1 MSFFVTC
8 SNFLSLGRQSEAPV
22 EDRTIGVVNL
32 AAVELRILRS
42 LLTLLEGKTQ
52 YRWKIA
58 ETTDVD
64 LLIVGRGTSLKDLPR
79 TKNCIKVHLLGP
91 NDPQPTHGTPT
102 LARPIRATSLLRC
115 LEEVAATIK
124 MRNSAEPGRVK
135 KAAVSAGHWSRL
147 RAAALQLRTLSH
159 PMNARRPFELVANDS
174 SVLAVGSFAIWS
186 YISAH
191 DPAELVTRI
200 EHGFERTAPTA
211 TSVSAA
217 GERGE
222 SLQSLDMLCW
232 RLGHQVA
239 KHCGLAPWLDRNQ
252 PYSLLR
258 WPDFKA
264 IGKDHAGVQI
274 ASLMTQSPV
283 SARQLTGM
291 DATQQPNVAGFLTSA
306 SLCGLLVAG
315 AVKGPRR
322 SLYARAF
329 TETPKVRDS
338 AGWLRLRRGAI

>member
-1 MSFFVTC
+1 MLFFVTR
-8 SNFLSLGRQSEAPV
+8 SSLLSLSRQSESPV

-32 AAVELRILRS
+32 AAVELRILKS
-42 LLTLLEGKTQ
+42 LLTLLEGIMQ
-52 YRWKIA
+52 CRGMIS
-58 ETTDVD
+58 ETTDVN
-64 LLIVGRGTSLKDLPR
+64 LLIVGCGTSLKDLPD
-79 TKNCIKVHLLGP
+79 TKSCITVHLLAP
-91 NDPQPTHGTPT
+91 NDPQPSHSTPT
-102 LARPIRATSLLRC
+102 LTRPIRATSLLRC
-115 LEEVAATIK
+115 LEEVATTIK
-124 MRNSAEPGRVK
+124 MRSSAEPGRAK
-135 KAAVSAGHWSRL
+135 KAAVSVGHWSRL
-147 RAAALQLRTLSH
+147 RAAALELRTLSH

-174 SVLAVGSFAIWS
+174 SVLAVGSFAIGS

-191 DPAELVTRI
+191 DPAELVARI

-222 SLQSLDMLCW
+222 SLQSLNMLCW

-258 WPDFKA
+258 WPDFRA
-264 IGKDHAGVQI
+264 IGKDPAGVQI
-274 ASLMTQSPV
+274 ASHMTQSPV

-291 DATQQPNVAGFLTSA
+291 DAAQQSSVAGFLTSA

-315 AVKGPRR
+315 VVKGPRR
-322 SLYARAF
+322 SKYARTLTDA
-329 TETPKVRDS
+329 PKVRD
-338 AGWLRLRRGAI
+338 AGGWLCLQRGAT